1 MNKKTL
7 VSLILVLLFVC
18 RLACA
23 GDNIV
28 SVEGDQILLNESPTK
43 IIGLR
48 CSNALIS
55 DATTDD
61 LIANL
66 DVYQSY
72 GLNTVSV
79 FFMGSRFGDVKGYR
93 PDASLDPV
101 YAARMGRIIEAAD
114 QREMIVLVGCLYWS
128 TSRAKEDLGDWTQED
143 ANRAVAN
150 TVQWLSDNDYRNVF
164 VDVDNEGMAHDA
176 TDWSI
181 ASMIDAAHAIDPSIM
196 IAYNDGGAPP
206 ENADLYIH
214 HSPKV
219 EGKPWLDSESTP
231 KNAEG
236 GYWGSF
242 SKQTHQASGDD
253 YCNYSRIGR
262 YTEEMKSNQFGQ
274 TMQGIDRYN
283 GIMLASTWLQCSPK
297 ESVGGP
303 FATPGGRSEISDVD
317 AQIDELHEDAGILWW
332 LEFVRDRYG
341 DNSSA
346 YPCGYEAKIEI
357 PQGDDTLQATLTL
370 IARSASEYAIVI
382 DSSEISLSIVRSEGM
397 LFLSVPYEDRRV
409 VTLFAHGPLEEAY
422 DPDALGRGGL
432 SGPQAAMTLP
442 TLVTRILGVLPG
454 GDAAVDSLGFESI
467 EPWLLMSRF
476 MITAANAGGED
487 IAFQY
492 EYDSETETL
501 TSLNATWE
509 GGSIQVDK
517 INDYHGSLPGPTL
530 ASSPSQLIEVDRQEL
545 ERALLLGLTRAA
557 EIFWEKE
564 SFRPPVDKD
573 QAGEF
578 GRYLVRDGRRI
589 ALLEGSHHEIG
600 LQHGRFLAEDM
611 ERTIDSTLYF
621 VGLLYSVEQGC
632 WFVDVLR
639 EASARLEPHI
649 PPEYME
655 ELEGMAEGAELDDE
669 EVRLTSYFPE
679 LFHCSGFAVS
689 GRATESGALY
699 HGRVLDYMTD
709 LGLQNRSVVFVVAAD
724 DRIPFVNVGYAG
736 FHGSVSGMNAE
747 RISLGEM
754 GGGGEGDWDGIPMS
768 ILMRM
773 ALESASTLEE
783 AKAVFRDN
791 PRTCEYFYVFAD
803 GKDRSSVGV
812 AAWPDRIEF
821 VEPGEAHPLLQTPQ
835 EDCVILSAGD
845 RYDLLCARV
854 KENYGRIDESAAL
867 HLMDDPVAMG
877 DDNLHNV
884 LFVPETLRF
893 YVADASHDEPACD
906 QPYRKYELSELLEL
920 LKNKDMD

>member
-1 MNKKTL
+1 MNKKTSVL
-7 VSLILVLLFVC
+7 PMLIFLFAC
-18 RLACA
+18 QLACGGENA
-23 GDNIV
+23 V
-28 SVEGDQILLNESPTK
+28 SVEGDQILLNEQPTK

-93 PDASLDPV
+93 PDASLDPI
-101 YAARMGRIIEAAD
+101 YTERMGRIIEAAD
-114 QREMIVLVGCLYWS
+114 QREMIVLIGCLYWS
-128 TSRAKEDLGDWTQED
+128 TSNAKEDLGDWTQED

-150 TVQWLSDNDYRNVF
+150 TIQWLADNDYRNVF
-164 VDVDNEGMAHDA
+164 VDVDNEGMAHD
-176 TDWSI
+176 TTGWSI
-181 ASMIDAAHAIDPSIM
+181 ASMIDAAHEVDPSIM
-196 IAYNDGGAPP
+196 IAYNDGATPP

-219 EGKPWLDSESTP
+219 EGKPWFDSESTP
-231 KNAEG
+231 KNAPG

-242 SKQTHQASGDD
+242 SKDTHQAMGED
-253 YCNYSRIGR
+253 YYNYSRIGR
-262 YTEEMKSNQFGQ
+262 YTEEMKANQFAQ
-274 TMQGIDRYN
+274 THEGIERYN
-283 GIMLASTWLQCSPK
+283 GIMLASTWLQCAPN
-297 ESVGGP
+297 EGVGGP
-303 FATPGGRSEISDVD
+303 FALPGGRSEISDVD
-317 AQIDELHEDAGILWW
+317 ADIDELHEDAGILWW

-341 DNSSA
+341 DNGSVYPWA
-346 YPCGYEAKIEI
+346 YEVKVEI
-357 PQGDDTLQATLTL
+357 DQGEDTIQATLSL
-370 IARSASEYAIVI
+370 AARSSSEYAITLESPEV
-382 DSSEISLSIVRSEGM
+382 SLTLVRSEGM
-397 LFLSVPYEDRRV
+397 LFLAVPHDGKLMILQANE
-409 VTLFAHGPLEEAY
+409 PLEEAS
-422 DPDALGRGGL
+422 DPDALGRGSL
-432 SGPQAAMTLP
+432 DGPQAAMTLP
-442 TLVTRILGVLPG
+442 LLVTRMLAVLPG
-454 GDAAVDSLGFESI
+454 GEATVESLGFESV
-467 EPWLLMSRF
+467 EPWLLMARF
-476 MITAANAGGED
+476 MITAANVGGED

-492 EYDSETETL
+492 EIDPETKEL
-501 TSLNATWE
+501 ISLDAAW
-509 GGSIQVDK
+509 GVSSIR
-517 INDYHGSLPGPTL
+517 INKTNNYHGRPPALTIGSTFPKVV
-530 ASSPSQLIEVDRQEL
+530 EVDRQEL

-557 EIFWEKE
+557 EILWEKE
-564 SFRPPVDKD
+564 SFSPPPETD

-589 ALLEGSHHEIG
+589 VLLEGSHREIG
-600 LQHGRFLAEDM
+600 FQHGRFLAEDM

-621 VGLLYSVEQGC
+621 VGLLYSIEQGR
-632 WFVDVLR
+632 WFIDDLR
-639 EASARLEPHI
+639 EASARLEPHT

-655 ELEGMAEGAELDDE
+655 ELEGMAEGAELDYE

-689 GRATESGALY
+689 GKATASGALY

-709 LGLQNRSVVFVVAAD
+709 LGLQNRSVVFVIAPD

-747 RISLGEM
+747 GISLGEM
-754 GGGGEGDWDGIPMS
+754 GGGGEGDWDGVPMS

-773 ALESASTLEE
+773 ALENASTLEE

-821 VEPGEAHPLLQTPQ
+821 VEPGEPHPLLPTPQ

-845 RYDLLCARV
+845 RYELLCDRI
-854 KENYGRIDESAAL
+854 KQKHGRIDESAAL
-867 HLMDDPVAMG
+867 RLMDDPVAMG

-893 YVADASHDEPACD
+893 YVADASRDEPACD
-906 QPYRKYELSELLEL
+906 QPYRRYELSELLEL
-920 LKNKDMD
+920 LGDSETK